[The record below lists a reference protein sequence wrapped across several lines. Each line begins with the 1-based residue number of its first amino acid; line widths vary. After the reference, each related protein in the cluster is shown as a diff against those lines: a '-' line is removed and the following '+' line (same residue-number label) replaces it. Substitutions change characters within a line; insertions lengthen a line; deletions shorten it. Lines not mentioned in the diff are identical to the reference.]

1 MLGRSRRLSL
11 SKFQRSYRIEVDLGN
26 GSDTI
31 VIVPPLTV
39 KFTVSRRYQ
48 SSLNTL
54 QLSIH
59 NLGKKLRDAIF
70 QDFYDNRELKKIRF
84 FAGYDNLSL
93 VFEGTI
99 FEAYSQRQGTEIITN
114 ISGKAGN
121 WDIKN
126 THTYQTLEKG
136 KTVGEVL
143 DFLVAQFTDL
153 EKGAIGEFPDVLERP
168 VVLNGS
174 TYELLK
180 KYSDNRVMIDN
191 GKIYV
196 LNENEVIEGELPVV
210 GKDTGLLDTPR
221 RSEGIIQVVTLF
233 EPRLRL
239 NQKAS
244 LVSVIE
250 PVYNGEYKILGL
262 VHQGV
267 ISEAVGGQCTTVID
281 FLVGSQ
287 VFKTVAT

>member
-1 MLGRSRRLSL
+1 
-11 SKFQRSYRIEVDLGN
+11 
-26 GSDTI
+26 
-31 VIVPPLTV
+31 
-39 KFTVSRRYQ
+39 
-48 SSLNTL
+48 
-54 QLSIH
+54 
-59 NLGKKLRDAIF
+59 
-70 QDFYDNRELKKIRF
+70 
-84 FAGYDNLSL
+84 
-93 VFEGTI
+93 
-99 FEAYSQRQGTEIITN
+99 
-114 ISGKAGN
+114 
-121 WDIKN
+121 
-126 THTYQTLEKG
+126 
-136 KTVGEVL
+136 
-143 DFLVAQFTDL
+143 
-153 EKGAIGEFPDVLERP
+153 
-168 VVLNGS
+168 
-174 TYELLK
+174 
-180 KYSDNRVMIDN
+180 MIDN

-196 LNENEVIEGELPVV
+196 LNENEVIEGELPIV